1 MALTKIPANLLDK
14 SAHVDFADNEQLRLG
29 SGNDGTIHHD
39 GTHFRLRAATGNFNV
54 QTNDF
59 HITDA
64 ANGSVRFVVDH
75 DGETRL
81 YYNGGIKL
89 QTTNTGISVNEGKLT
104 ISEVTGS
111 DAYTQIRKTN
121 TGSNLA
127 IVSQESIYMMLDENN
142 DQTNRSFQVKKNAGA
157 PGSGS
162 ALFVV
167 EESGDSTVYG
177 NLAVTGDL
185 NITGDINSVSVT
197 DLDVTDKTITLGKGQ
212 TESASGGSG
221 IIIDGSS
228 ASMLWDESNGE
239 FDFNNPLSIVNSI
252 GGDTVLN
259 LTGSYGAGNNVALLG
274 FARSGGAV
282 SGDIRYV
289 DASTDMEIGTGT
301 AHAFSLKTSGTR
313 RLIINSSGDIGIGQ
327 SPSTNYK
334 LIVVGTNTNGARTLK
349 VKAPN
354 SPTSIGSTA
363 GHIEIENTNSTT
375 NNYTKL
381 SFLSANAGET
391 VSLLSQ
397 NTDHSNHYGDF
408 VVNTRGSDGYVEKFR
423 ITSNGKSGFGTSS
436 PGYVL
441 EVSDENLPNHYSNR
455 RITVKSI
462 NHGQNVGYRF
472 DAEDSNGTNRSA
484 GYYFQPMD
492 PTAGDSYLGLSADD
506 SATHMSVNS
515 QGNVG
520 IGTTAGTA
528 DFRFHVK
535 HPTTNVVGR
544 FESGDNQVWIDLHD
558 DGSGAYG
565 ALLGHDSD
573 AGKLFMVADASVSQK
588 FVIKNDGKVGIGM
601 TDDPAY
607 TLEVKKTVNNNW
619 ISRIYNT
626 GSTDASGLLVRSDT
640 AASQATAVLGVYSDG
655 AYRLMVRG
663 DGNVGIGTSNPG
675 HPLHIVE
682 SADGAKLRLARGGVS
697 EWDFSISNTST
708 LTGVGSGALEILP
721 QNANTANEFAIG
733 TAGSTAPL
741 VHITNSQINLKKNTV
756 VTGNVSSSGTNST
769 IDAGRRVTA
778 KVQDMINIGGDDWN
792 AISRYYNN
800 FGYGTGGSL
809 GGYSVNLTD
818 GQNSGWYAG
827 LTFQGY
833 VTWIP
838 DVYIPYSI
846 GQVYG
851 LSASFF
857 QHANK
862 TAGTAVQYVGC
873 IGYDTNFNFMNHDAI
888 GTYQYNLSSSA
899 TYPAGSTTT
908 VDVTLKGWQGN
919 GQSDGNKMD
928 RGTVYIRP
936 MMLINYP
943 WSSASGGTT
952 PVTTLQSF
960 TMGPKHTISD
970 NDSNAGTN
978 Y

>member
-14 SAHVDFADNEQLRLG
+14 SAHVDFADNERLRIGTDNDLQIHYDGTNNLIQGSAGNVLYIQAKAGENSILAVPDGAVNLYHNNSLKFETTSGGVSLTGQLNLTGNAVFNSGSKIIFGGDDTYNAHLQYTDNG
-29 SGNDGTIHHD
+29 SGDHFLSIKTEHDDTITERARFHAGTGAI
-39 GTHFRLRAATGNFNV
+39 TFTGN
-54 QTNDF
+54 
-59 HITDA
+59 
-64 ANGSVRFVVDH
+64 
-75 DGETRL
+75 
-81 YYNGGIKL
+81 
-89 QTTNTGISVNEGKLT
+89 TTFSNNLT
-104 ISEVTGS
+104 VG
-111 DAYTQIRKTN
+111 
-121 TGSNLA
+121 
-127 IVSQESIYMMLDENN
+127 
-142 DQTNRSFQVKKNAGA
+142 
-157 PGSGS
+157 
-162 ALFVV
+162 
-167 EESGDSTVYG
+167 
-177 NLAVTGDL
+177 GDL
-185 NITGDINSVSVT
+185 NVTGDINSVSVT

-363 GHIEIENTNSTT
+363 GHIEIENTNSTA

-381 SFLSANAGET
+381 SFLSASAGET

-441 EVSDENLPNHYSNR
+441 ETSDENLPNHYSNR

-462 NHGQNVGYRF
+462 NHGQNVGLRF
-472 DAEDSNGTNRSA
+472 DAEDADGTNRSG
-484 GYYFQPMD
+484 GYYFQPMS
-492 PTAGDSYLGLSADD
+492 PTVADSYLGLSADD
-506 SATHMSVNS
+506 STTHMAVTST
-515 QGNVG
+515 GKVG
-520 IGTTAGTA
+520 IGTASPNYTLEIEGTTDFGNTTTYGNAGA
-528 DFRFHVK
+528 GLISW
-535 HPTTNVVGR
+535 N
-544 FESGDNQVWIDLHD
+544 SGTKFKIRAASSHAL
-558 DGSGAYG
+558 SLGAGGTEDY
-565 ALLGHDSD
+565 LYILT
-573 AGKLFMVADASVSQK
+573 
-588 FVIKNDGKVGIGM
+588 DGKVGIG
-601 TDDPAY
+601 TISPAY
-607 TLEVKKTVNNNW
+607 TLEVKKTVNNDW

-655 AYRLMVRG
+655 AYRMMVRG
-663 DGNVGIGTSNPG
+663 DGNVGIGTGSPSKL
-675 HPLHIVE
+675 LHL
-682 SADGAKLRLARGGVS
+682 SKAADGAKLRLTRGGVS
-697 EWDFSISNTST
+697 EWDFSIGSTST

-721 QNANTANEFAIG
+721 QNAGTANELAIG

-741 VHITNSQINLKKNTV
+741 VHITNSQMLVYGNIKNT
-756 VTGNVSSSGTNST
+756 GTNGN
-769 IDAGRRVTA
+769 IDASRRVTA
-778 KVQDMINIGGDDWN
+778 KVQDTINIGGDDWN
-792 AISRYYNN
+792 AMSRYYNN

-809 GGYSVNLTD
+809 GGYSVNAAN

-851 LSASFF
+851 ISASFF
-857 QHANK
+857 QHANH
-862 TAGTAVQYVGC
+862 TAGTSVQYVGC

-899 TYPAGSTTT
+899 TYTAGVTTT
-908 VDVTLKGWQGN
+908 LDVTLKGWQGS

-943 WSSASGGTT
+943 WSSSSGGTT

-960 TMGPKHTISD
+960 TMGPKHTVSD